1 MGRFVPQLFRGQTR
15 PPPMPSGPALCFP
28 QYNSTNTPRWMNN
41 IPVPIDL
48 SRGRALF
55 NCRGGQPGGQGQWRG
70 AQGNVAQTDQPPP
83 RIKGPCFKCGKLG
96 HFARECRSRTQINNA
111 HYLDDQDDMIG
122 IQPPLQLSN
131 LLSNALAAFDSLP
144 NDQKDELIQKY
155 EGENQDFPDV

>member
-1 MGRFVPQLFRGQTR
+1 M
-15 PPPMPSGPALCFP
+15 
-28 QYNSTNTPRWMNN
+28 
-41 IPVPIDL
+41 DL

-55 NCRGGQPGGQGQWRG
+55 NRRGGQPRGQGQWQG
-70 AQGNVAQTDQPPP
+70 ARGNVAQTDQLLL
-83 RIKGPCFKCGKLG
+83 RTKGPCFKCGKLG
-96 HFARECRSRTQINNA
+96 HFTRECRSRTQINNA

-144 NDQKDELIQKY
+144 NDQKGELIQKY